1 MKKKIYA
8 IGIGLMAFMLD
19 ATVADAQIFNNL
31 GGNFVGMHRGS
42 PSVVDYNND
51 GIADLYYGGAT
62 WLLEDPELEDYT
74 KSWSAQSF
82 LYTGKGN
89 NEYTKLRSNLYDD
102 PEGRFLANGL
112 PPMYYQKVIWF
123 DYNNDG
129 NIDFLCQGK
138 SGCSLDIKVSPDGTY
153 TWLYTNG
160 GAAANWQFSP
170 VANTGI
176 TQSLDLQKAA
186 DFGNI
191 NASYSAVGD
200 YDNDG
205 YQDFITLGE
214 RNYYK
219 EGDETAWER
228 YIKLYHNNGDGTFTE
243 KKVFNPIPYA
253 SNPRPKELF
262 EIDSETFE
270 ETPLMVAKP
279 MSSGSIRFA
288 DLNNDGYLDVVASGY
303 CNDGGATFY
312 IYKNNGDGTFQEV
325 DLSGQDFTGVYES
338 DLAIADINNDGWLDI
353 ISVGTPNEGNKRAD
367 IYLNEGATAP
377 FTFTAST
384 VDGGNG
390 LYGVSAGHVEA
401 ADLNGDGMT
410 DLILYGW
417 TNVDDKGWG
426 GYVFIQNEDQTFT
439 LSETVFNRLN
449 AGGYCIGDVMGKG
462 SVDIFNE
469 QADYNDDWLLHE
481 DVIENTNMD
490 NTAPQAPADVTATTD
505 ADGITLITW
514 SEGSDDQTDAEG
526 LRYNIYAKNTQTGAI
541 SMIIPADEVSGKL
554 RVMRDWQ
561 LLAHGGENIGY
572 PIKLADGDYEI
583 GVSTVDPGYQASAFA
598 TTTLNVTTD
607 IVKSLRE
614 TKTVIET
621 VPGGVFV
628 HGQQGLQVSVFT
640 ADGSAV
646 VRGTSGKLIPVSGK
660 GLYIVKAGTETAKV
674 IIK

>member
-1 MKKKIYA
+1 MKKKFYT
-8 IGIGLMAFMLD
+8 IGIGLMALMLD
-19 ATVADAQIFNNL
+19 TTVADAQIFNNH

-51 GIADLYYGGAT
+51 GIADLYYGGMT
-62 WLLEDPELEDYT
+62 WLLENQELENYT
-74 KSWSAQSF
+74 KSWTAQSF

-89 NEYTKLRSNLYDD
+89 NEYSMLRSNLYND

-138 SGCSLDIKVSPDGTY
+138 SGGDLEINETPDKTY

-160 GAAANWQFSP
+160 GAAANWQFTLVP
-170 VANTGI
+170 NTGI
-176 TQSLDLQKAA
+176 AQSMDLQKSA
-186 DFGNI
+186 DNGNM

-219 EGDETAWER
+219 EGDETVWER

-243 KKVFNPIPYA
+243 KKVFNPIPYD
-253 SNPRPKELF
+253 SNPRPGELF
-262 EIDSETFE
+262 ETDAVTFE
-270 ETPLMVAKP
+270 EIPLMVAKP
-279 MSSGSIRFA
+279 MSSGAVRFA
-288 DLNNDGYLDVVASGY
+288 DLNNDGCLDVIASGY

-325 DLSGQDFTGVYES
+325 DLGGQDFTGVYES
-338 DLAIADINNDGWLDI
+338 DLAIADFNNDGWLDI
-353 ISVGTPNEGNKRAD
+353 ISTGTPNEGNKRAD
-367 IYLNEGATAP
+367 IYLNNGATAP

-417 TNVDDKGWG
+417 TNVDEKGWG
-426 GYVFIQNEDQTFT
+426 GYVFIQNEDQTFS
-439 LSETVFNRLN
+439 LSEKIFNRLE
-449 AGGYCIGDVMGKG
+449 AGGYCIGDVMGNG
-462 SVDIFNE
+462 NVDVFSE
-469 QADYNDDWLLHE
+469 QAEYKDEWMLHE
-481 DVIENTNMD
+481 DVIENTGND
-490 NTAPQAPADVTATTD
+490 NTAPQAPIDVTATAD
-505 ADGITLITW
+505 ADGNTLITW
-514 SEGSDDQTDAEG
+514 SAGTDEQTDADG
-526 LRYNIYAKNTQTGAI
+526 LRYNIYVRNTETRAI
-541 SMIIPADEVSGKL
+541 SMIIPADEVTGKL

-561 LLAHGGENIGY
+561 LLAHGGEKIGY
-572 PIKLADGDYEI
+572 PMKLTEGDYEI
-583 GVSTVDPGYQASAFA
+583 GVSSVDPGYQASAFA
-598 TTTLNVTTD
+598 TTTLSVATG
-607 IVKSLRE
+607 IVKSLHE
-614 TKTVIET
+614 SNTVIEA
-621 VPGGVFV
+621 VHGGIFV
-628 HGQQGLQVSVFT
+628 HGQHGLQVSVFT
-640 ADGSAV
+640 ADGTV
-646 VRGTSGKLIPVSGK
+646 VARGTSGRLIPINGK
-660 GLYIVKAGTETAKV
+660 GVYVVKAGAETAKV
-674 IIK
+674 VIK